1 MTAQRPSLTSA
12 RGRIKVD
19 KNIRRGRGRAHRKG
33 ESSMSYGRIGVIG
46 AMD

>member
-12 RGRIKVD
+12 HERIKVD
-19 KNIRRGRGRAHRKG
+19 KSIRRGRAHRKG
-33 ESSMSYGRIGVIG
+33 ESSMFYGRTDEVG